1 MTWIKTISET
11 EATGQL
17 AEIYANAQQRH
28 GVVSNI
34 SQAASINP
42 PVMQALADLR
52 AALRRPD
59 CVLGQ
64 RRQEM
69 VAVLTSAL
77 HRCTY

>member
-1 MTWIKTISET
+1 MTWIKTIPES

-17 AEIYANAQQRH
+17 AEIYARARQQH
-28 GVVSNI
+28 GAVSNI
-34 SQAASINP
+34 SRAASINP
-42 PVMQALADLR
+42 PVMQALGDLR

-59 CVLGQ
+59 CALGA

>member
-1 MTWIKTISET
+1 MTWIKTIPET

-17 AEIYANAQQRH
+17 AEVYASIRQRH
-28 GVVSNI
+28 GTVSNI

-42 PVMQALADLR
+42 PVLQALVDLR
-52 AALRRPD
+52 EALRRPD
-59 CVLGQ
+59 CALGQ

-69 VAVLTSAL
+69 IAVLTSAL